1 MKKKLLAVLLTAMLA
16 VSMTACGSSEEAD
29 ATATEAVTEAA
40 EETTVAEEATEEA
53 ETEAV
58 VEEKEARAVEATEAV
73 EETEEASEAEAEL
86 TGTLVF
92 DVPEGFSESSEGVYN
107 VEGKYSNIN
116 KLSLPNDG
124 SFGMLTTEMLIETI
138 EKQLEAQTE
147 TEVEITLVSDEYYEI
162 DGREAL
168 KYEISYDING
178 ITISQIQCIISDTE
192 KLHFITYSDLAG
204 EGYADAFKASLDSIR
219 FE

>member
-16 VSMTACGSSEEAD
+16 VFVTACGSSEEAD
-29 ATATEAVTEAA
+29 AAVTEAA
-40 EETTVAEEATEEA
+40 EETIVAEEATEEA
-53 ETEAV
+53 ETETV
-58 VEEKEARAVEATEAV
+58 VEEKEARAVETTEAV
-73 EETEEASEAEAEL
+73 EETEAASEAEAEL

-116 KLSLPNDG
+116 KMSLPNDG

-147 TEVEITLVSDEYYEI
+147 TDVEITLVSDEYYEI